1 MANRPRTPMT
11 PMRLAAFRL
20 FNLTFGRFGSCARA
34 LRRRLERKLIYRGA
48 RRYVPSSKFFHFD
61 ELED

>member
-20 FNLTFGRFGSCARA
+20 FNVTFGRIGAFARL
-34 LRRRLERKLIYRGA
+34 LRRRLERKLIYRGTQ
-48 RRYVPSSKFFHFD
+48 RYVPSSRFFHFD